1 MTAGRP
7 AEASGTAG
15 PDPAA
20 DPVAGPTRA
29 ASGAAGPARAAAPAA
44 GPARVASGAA
54 GPARAADAPGGTSR
68 LPGRS
73 LLRVGPV
80 SLLIR
85 RRATLV
91 AAVLTVLLLLA
102 VVLSLSLGTP
112 YVAPAD
118 VLRALS
124 GAGTPYDLV
133 VLDLRLPRVVLAAV
147 AGAAF
152 GVAGTLIQSVARNPL
167 ASPDVI
173 GITQGAGLAATVA
186 LTSGAAAVLVAPS
199 ALVGGLLAAV
209 LLFALGARH
218 GLAAQRFVLAGVAV
232 AFAFRALTEVV
243 MLTADPIDGLR
254 AQIWLIGTLA
264 GKGWTEAAWIAGTL
278 AVLLPVLAWAGW
290 ALNSTA
296 LDDDTARGVGLR
308 PVARRI
314 GLAGTGVLV
323 AAMVTAQVGAVDF
336 VALVAPQLARRLVRA
351 ERPPLVCAALLG
363 ALLLV
368 LADLAGRR
376 LFAPTQL
383 PAGVLTAAIGGPYL
397 IFLLLRG
404 RPRSS

>member
-1 MTAGRP
+1 MS
-7 AEASGTAG
+7 ASTT
-15 PDPAA
+15 
-20 DPVAGPTRA
+20 V
-29 ASGAAGPARAAAPAA
+29 
-44 GPARVASGAA
+44 
-54 GPARAADAPGGTSR
+54 

-73 LLRVGPV
+73 LLRLGPV
-80 SLLIR
+80 AVRVR
-85 RRATLV
+85 RRPVLV
-91 AAVLTVLLLLA
+91 ATALLLLLA
-102 VVLSLSLGTP
+102 AAMVLSLCLGTP

-133 VLDLRLPRVVLAAV
+133 VLDLRLPRAVLAAL

-173 GITQGAGLAATVA
+173 GVTQGAGLAATVA
-186 LTSGAAAVLVAPS
+186 LTGGAAAILVAPA
-199 ALVGGLLAAV
+199 ALLGGLLAAV
-209 LLFALGARH
+209 LVFALGARH
-218 GLAAQRFVLAGVAV
+218 GLAAQRFVLAGVAM

-243 MLTADPIDGLR
+243 MLAADPIDGLR
-254 AQIWLIGTLA
+254 AQVWLIGTLA
-264 GKGWTEAAWIAGTL
+264 GKGWTEAAWIAATL
-278 AVLLPVLAWAGW
+278 AVLLPVLLWAGW
-290 ALNSTA
+290 ALHSAA
-296 LDDDTARGVGLR
+296 LDDDTARSIGLR

-323 AAMVTAQVGAVDF
+323 AATVTAQVGAVDF
-336 VALVAPQLARRLVRA
+336 VALVAPQVARRLVRA
-351 ERPPLVCAALLG
+351 ERPPLLCAALLG

-376 LFAPTQL
+376 LLAPTQL

-397 IFLLLRG
+397 MFLLLRTRG
-404 RPRSS
+404 RRS

>member
-1 MTAGRP
+1 MPGDLP
-7 AEASGTAG
+7 
-15 PDPAA
+15 A
-20 DPVAGPTRA
+20 DPGVRTG
-29 ASGAAGPARAAAPAA
+29 AGPA
-44 GPARVASGAA
+44 G
-54 GPARAADAPGGTSR
+54 

-73 LLRVGPV
+73 LLRLGPV
-80 SLLIR
+80 SVQIR
-85 RRATLV
+85 RRSVLV
-91 AAVLTVLLLLA
+91 AVALTGLLA
-102 VVLSLSLGTP
+102 VAGMLSLSLGTP

-124 GAGTPYDLV
+124 GADTPYHLV
-133 VLDLRLPRVVLAAV
+133 VFDLRLPRIVLAAV

-173 GITQGAGLAATVA
+173 GITQGAGFAATVA
-186 LTSGAAAVLVAPS
+186 LTSGVAAVLVAPA
-199 ALVGGLLAAV
+199 ALVGGLAAAV
-209 LLFALGARH
+209 LLLALGARH

-232 AFAFRALTEVV
+232 AFALRALTEVV

-264 GKGWTEAAWIAGTL
+264 GKGWTETVWITLTL
-278 AVLLPVLAWAGW
+278 AALLPVLAWAGW
-290 ALNSTA
+290 ALNSSA
-296 LDDDTARGVGLR
+296 LDDDTARGIGLR
-308 PVARRI
+308 PTARRI

-336 VALVAPQLARRLVRA
+336 VALVAPQVARRLVRA
-351 ERPPLVCAALLG
+351 ERPPLLCAALLG

-397 IFLLLRG
+397 MFLLLRG
-404 RPRSS
+404 RRRPS

>member
-1 MTAGRP
+1 MSAVL
-7 AEASGTAG
+7 A
-15 PDPAA
+15 
-20 DPVAGPTRA
+20 V
-29 ASGAAGPARAAAPAA
+29 
-44 GPARVASGAA
+44 
-54 GPARAADAPGGTSR
+54 

-73 LLRVGPV
+73 LLKVGPV
-80 SLLIR
+80 SVQIR
-85 RRATLV
+85 RRAVLV
-91 AAVLTVLLLLA
+91 AAVLVVLLVVA
-102 VVLSLSLGTP
+102 GVLSMSLGTP
-112 YVAPAD
+112 YVAAPD

-133 VLDLRLPRVVLAAV
+133 VLDLRLPRLVLAAA

-186 LTSGAAAVLVAPS
+186 LTTGAAAVLVAPS
-199 ALVGGLLAAV
+199 ALVGGLVAAG
-209 LLFALGARH
+209 LLFVLGARH

-232 AFAFRALTEVV
+232 AFALRALIEVV
-243 MLTADPIDGLR
+243 LLTADPIDGLR

-264 GKGWTEAAWIAGTL
+264 GKGWTETVWITATL
-278 AVLLPVLAWAGW
+278 VALLPVLAWAGW
-290 ALNSTA
+290 ALNSSA
-296 LDDDTARGVGLR
+296 LDDDTARGIGLR

-397 IFLLLRG
+397 MFLLLRG
-404 RPRSS
+404 RRRSS

>member
-1 MTAGRP
+1 MQDR
-7 AEASGTAG
+7 
-15 PDPAA
+15 
-20 DPVAGPTRA
+20 
-29 ASGAAGPARAAAPAA
+29 AAPAPAPA
-44 GPARVASGAA
+44 GRG
-54 GPARAADAPGGTSR
+54 
-68 LPGRS
+68 
-73 LLRVGPV
+73 LLRVGAVAVPFRWRPV
-80 SLLIR
+80 V
-85 RRATLV
+85 V
-91 AAVLTVLLLLA
+91 AGVLLVLLGGA

-112 YVAPAD
+112 YVAPGD
-118 VLRALS
+118 VVRSLS

-133 VLDLRLPRVVLAAV
+133 VRDLRLPRAVLAAL

-173 GITQGAGLAATVA
+173 GVTQGAGLAATVA
-186 LTSGAAAVLVAPS
+186 LTGGAAAVLVAPA
-199 ALVGGLLAAV
+199 ALVGGLAAAV
-209 LLFALGARH
+209 LVFALGARH

-254 AQIWLIGTLA
+254 AQLWLIGTLA
-264 GKGWTEAAWIAGTL
+264 GKGWTEAGWIAGTL
-278 AVLLPVLAWAGW
+278 LVLLPVLLWAGW
-290 ALNSTA
+290 ALRSSA
-296 LDDDTARGVGLR
+296 LDDDTARGIGLR

-314 GLAGTGVLV
+314 GLAGTGVL
-323 AAMVTAQVGAVDF
+323 AAAAVTAQVGAVDF
-336 VALVAPQLARRLVRA
+336 VALVAPQVARRLVRA
-351 ERPPLVCAALLG
+351 ERPPLLCAALLG

-397 IFLLLRG
+397 IFVLLRTRG
-404 RPRSS
+404 RRS